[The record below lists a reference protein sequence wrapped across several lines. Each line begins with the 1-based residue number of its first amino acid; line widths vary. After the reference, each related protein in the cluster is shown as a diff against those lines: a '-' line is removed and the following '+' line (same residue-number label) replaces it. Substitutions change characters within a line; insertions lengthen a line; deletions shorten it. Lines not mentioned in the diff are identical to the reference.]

1 MVLSCRST
9 CEGAR
14 KAKNRLIGL
23 DFQGLI
29 FMQIRIDFSI
39 WGIKKART

>member
-1 MVLSCRST
+1 MIFSRRST

-14 KAKNRLIGL
+14 KAKNRPIWH

-29 FMQIRIDFSI
+29 F
-39 WGIKKART
+39 K